1 MKYNNTDHNKN
12 ANTPSSPFITNSDKA
27 EITSLRIALH
37 QINENLTIDDISKI
51 ISESI
56 DANGNINKDLCIQ
69 KAFDSKVKEE
79 VK

>member
-1 MKYNNTDHNKN
+1 MKYNNNTAHNKN
-12 ANTPSSPFITNSDKA
+12 ANTHSSFITNSDKA
-27 EITSLRIALH
+27 ELTSLRIALH
-37 QINENLTIDDISKI
+37 QINENLTIDDIGKI

-56 DANGNINKDLCIQ
+56 DLNGNINKDLCIQ

>member
-1 MKYNNTDHNKN
+1 MKYNNTVHNKDP
-12 ANTPSSPFITNSDKA
+12 NTHSPFITNSDKA

-37 QINENLTIDDISKI
+37 QINENLTIYDISKI

-56 DANGNINKDLCIQ
+56 DANGNINKDLCVQ

-79 VK
+79 GK

>member
-1 MKYNNTDHNKN
+1 MKYNNTVHNKDPD
-12 ANTPSSPFITNSDKA
+12 THSPFITNSNKA
-27 EITSLRIALH
+27 EIISLRIALH
-37 QINENLTIDDISKI
+37 QINENLTIDDKSKI

-56 DANGNINKDLCIQ
+56 DANKNRNKELCIE